1 MAAVN
6 GKLYMGGGRSTS
18 GSSMTAADVYDPATG
33 LWSALPPMTV
43 ARYWAT
49 AVGLN
54 GKLYVIGGY
63 NGIEPVTTVEVYDP
77 ATNRWRTVSGMPTAR
92 WSLGAGAING
102 KVYAVGGGGNV
113 TQAINQ
119 VYTP

>member
-1 MAAVN
+1 
-6 GKLYMGGGRSTS
+6 
-18 GSSMTAADVYDPATG
+18 
-33 LWSALPPMTV
+33 MTV

-63 NGIEPVTTVEVYDP
+63 NGIDPVTTVEMYDP
-77 ATNRWRTVSGMPTAR
+77 ATNRWRTVSGMPTER
-92 WSLGAGAING
+92 WSPGAGAIGG
-102 KVYAVGGGGNV
+102 KVYAVGGGGSV